1 MHLAFTKKIYY
12 IIRAC
17 LIYKRKHIRLLIKS
31 HDHVII
37 IQVIYVLV
45 HQSVLFIQICQLPY
59 VRQYKHSYNHKKLPM
74 MVS

>member
-45 HQSVLFIQICQLPY
+45 HQSVLFIQICQLPLTSASTNIHIIIRNY
-59 VRQYKHSYNHKKLPM
+59 L
-74 MVS
+74 